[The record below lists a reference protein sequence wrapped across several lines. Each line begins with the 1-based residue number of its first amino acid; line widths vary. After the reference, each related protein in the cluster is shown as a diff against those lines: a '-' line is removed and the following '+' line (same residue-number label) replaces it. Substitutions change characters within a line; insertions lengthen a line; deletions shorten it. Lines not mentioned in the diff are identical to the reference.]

1 MITEKSLQEAI
12 AYCQGKVD
20 PKRDDAIL
28 LAACYIIEERMFGK
42 KEQPNENQDEEPLRV
57 LPGYSYA
64 PPPEP
69 VENTIEYMSDTDFGR
84 MIHGQSAAEIWP
96 IVDELVSEAVQTL
109 TPRLYNAFMSKIP
122 K

>member
-12 AYCQGKVD
+12 AYCQGKID

-28 LAACYIIEERMFGK
+28 LAACYIIEEKMFGK
-42 KEQPNENQDEEPLRV
+42 TEQPDEEPLRV

-64 PPPEP
+64 PSPEP
-69 VENTIEYMSDTDFGR
+69 VENTIEYTSDTDFGR